1 MIRPLSPPK
10 KVNKLKSLIFRK
22 KAKDQPN
29 KLTKQLSSAGMVEEI
44 FEEGSA
50 ILSERL
56 VVTLAH
62 ICFTVFDMKL
72 LCIFSVLPC

>member
-1 MIRPLSPPK
+1 M
-10 KVNKLKSLIFRK
+10 NKLKSLIFRK

-29 KLTKQLSSAGMVEEI
+29 KLTKQLSSVGMVEEI

-56 VVTLAH
+56 VV
-62 ICFTVFDMKL
+62 L
-72 LCIFSVLPC
+72 LLIFVSLSLI